1 MTRPCSPSCGAAGKE
16 QKLKTLIQKRS
27 KRSKRTRNSR
37 GWKLLKHMGKKK
49 KRKQRN
55 PKVTVVFL
63 CLMLVFIAE
72 LLFYTWCRVQSVRIK
87 YEITAQ
93 TSRIRQLSA
102 MQDNLKIEFA
112 RLKSPSR
119 IAKIAKTQLGLITPT
134 SKQTILIP

>member
-1 MTRPCSPSCGAAGKE
+1 
-16 QKLKTLIQKRS
+16 
-27 KRSKRTRNSR
+27 
-37 GWKLLKHMGKKK
+37 MGKKK

-55 PKVTVVFL
+55 PKLTAIFL

-87 YEITAQ
+87 YEITEQ

-119 IAKIAKTQLGLITPT
+119 IAKIARTQLGLITPT
-134 SKQTILIP
+134 STKMILMP

>member
-1 MTRPCSPSCGAAGKE
+1 M
-16 QKLKTLIQKRS
+16 
-27 KRSKRTRNSR
+27 RN
-37 GWKLLKHMGKKK
+37 KK

-55 PKVTVVFL
+55 PKVAIVFL
-63 CLMLVFIAE
+63 CLMLVLIIE
-72 LLFYTWCRVQSVRIK
+72 LLFYTWCRVQSIRIK
-87 YEITAQ
+87 YEIAGQ

-134 SKQTILIP
+134 SRQTILMP

>member
-1 MTRPCSPSCGAAGKE
+1 
-16 QKLKTLIQKRS
+16 
-27 KRSKRTRNSR
+27 
-37 GWKLLKHMGKKK
+37 MGNKK

-55 PKVTVVFL
+55 PKVTVIFL

-87 YEITAQ
+87 YEITEQ
-93 TSRIRQLSA
+93 TSRIRQLAA

-119 IAKIAKTQLGLITPT
+119 IAKIARTQLGLITPT
-134 SKQTILIP
+134 SKRMILIP